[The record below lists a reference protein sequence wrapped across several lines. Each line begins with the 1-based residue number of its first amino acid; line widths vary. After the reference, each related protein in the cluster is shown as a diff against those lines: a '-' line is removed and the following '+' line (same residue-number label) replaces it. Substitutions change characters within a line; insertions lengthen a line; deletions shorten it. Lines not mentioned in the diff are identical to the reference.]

1 MNIRGVMFEISQE
14 TTNILWSILRKIVVD
29 HQYYWW
35 IDKNQSEVWDE
46 KLDSDFFEKSTYTW
60 MEFLAR
66 IKKNC
71 KIVFLK
77 MQAYSDLAL
86 FENLMQYD
94 EFLNSPCQ
102 LIFLIYDCEYVE
114 IYVKDTEQIDIIYR
128 AAIEKG
134 FKNVTYITDQNDA
147 RTNLNICI

>member
-1 MNIRGVMFEISQE
+1 MNIRGVMFEIPQE

-66 IKKNC
+66 IKK
-71 KIVFLK
+71 I
-77 MQAYSDLAL
+77 AEL
-86 FENLMQYD
+86 F
-94 EFLNSPCQ
+94 S
-102 LIFLIYDCEYVE
+102 
-114 IYVKDTEQIDIIYR
+114 
-128 AAIEKG
+128 
-134 FKNVTYITDQNDA
+134 
-147 RTNLNICI
+147 